1 MAELAW
7 KKKMNHATNTNP
19 KTGVR
24 ERFLHMALHRAV
36 SLFICAA
43 VVIAPIQQARS
54 QQSQVAADAAQDFSD
69 EQLDALLA
77 PIALYPDQLL
87 TQILMASVYPLE
99 VVSAARWAE
108 APANKTLTGSA
119 LDNAL
124 AQQSWD
130 PSVKSLVPF
139 PQILQMMNEK
149 LDWVQQ
155 LGYAVTNQEGAVMDS
170 VQRLR
175 AQAQAAGNLKTTEQQ
190 VVSSQGQIIIITPAQ
205 PSVVYVPMY
214 NPTLVYGRWLYP
226 AYPPVYFPPPPGYY
240 VGPAI
245 VAGLAFGV
253 GVAISANYWGWAN
266 PNWSS
271 RNVYVNVNRYNT
283 INVNRPPINNPAW
296 RPRPPVN
303 GQGGGYRPPPGPVG
317 PPGQRPGMG
326 QGQAPGQSR
335 PAAGQGGKPPG
346 PIGRPP
352 GGQTGQLPK
361 PVSKP
366 SGQIGGRPGSG
377 GNQAGGLTGKPPG
390 QNGGP
395 LGQSYNKP
403 PTQSGMPSGG
413 QAGRPAGQIGRQLNQ
428 NGAPQG
434 SQINRPSSNPGMP
447 TAGQGGRPSGPT
459 GKVPLNSISRKSN

>member
-7 KKKMNHATNTNP
+7 KKKMSHAINTNS
-19 KTGVR
+19 KAGAR
-24 ERFLHMALHRAV
+24 QRFWHRATYRAV
-36 SLFICAA
+36 SLFICA
-43 VVIAPIQQARS
+43 VVVVAPIQPARS
-54 QQSQVAADAAQDFSD
+54 QQTQVAADSAQDFSD

-99 VVSAARWAE
+99 IVSAARWAE
-108 APANKTLTGSA
+108 TSANKTLTGPA

-155 LGYAVTNQEGAVMDS
+155 LGYAVSLQEGAVMDS

-190 VVSSQGQIIIITPAQ
+190 IVSSQGQIIIIMPAQ
-205 PSVVYVPMY
+205 PSVVYVPVY
-214 NPTLVYGRWLYP
+214 NPTLVYGHWLYP

-266 PNWSS
+266 PNWSNRS
-271 RNVYVNVNRYNT
+271 VYVNVNRYNT
-283 INVNRPPINNPAW
+283 IKVHRPPINNPAW

-303 GQGGGYRPPPGPVG
+303 GQGGGYRPPPGPAG
-317 PPGQRPGMG
+317 PPGQRPAMG

-335 PAAGQGGKPPG
+335 PAAGQAGKPPG
-346 PIGRPP
+346 PAGRPP
-352 GGQTGQLPK
+352 GGQAGQLPS
-361 PVSKP
+361 PVSKTA
-366 SGQIGGRPGSG
+366 GQITGRPGSG
-377 GNQAGGLTGKPPG
+377 GNPAGGLSGKPPL
-390 QNGGP
+390 QNGRP
-395 LGQSYNKP
+395 SGQLYNKP
-403 PTQSGMPSGG
+403 PTQSGMPSAG
-413 QAGRPAGQIGRQLNQ
+413 QAGRPAGQMGRQPSQ
-428 NGAPQG
+428 NGATQG
-434 SQINRPSSNPGMP
+434 SQINRPSGNPGMP
-447 TAGQGGRPSGPT
+447 AVGQGGRPSGST
-459 GKVPLNSISRKSN
+459 GKAPFNAISRKSN